1 MGLEPI
7 VELELAKKE
16 EPNEEADEPVKPAI
30 NLTQVS
36 PTHQARV
43 DNIRDYIQEKIEA
56 HGGTIRSAELLK
68 ELSFLADYRYD
79 QRRSNR
85 TPIMY
90 LQSFYSSWFHIEE
103 GEKGGFTVSNYD
115 PLAPVRVWHSEPAD
129 TSAVI
134 STVDETEQP
143 LQEDALPFGEEPV
156 LPVDEEPDLPE
167 EENGSPSGEEPEVG
181 GKSEAGDDSLDA
193 VQPVPPSTP
202 ITKAGFPRNTV
213 KSLLEL
219 GFRTVEDLLN
229 TSENSLAHFN
239 NLSGKKRK
247 RLLRLQKTL
256 REKIASALS
265 EPALPAEEDSSE
277 SAMPVD
283 ITPESVELVEESVVI
298 PADVEGNTGPEI
310 TIREVTP
317 SRLPPL
323 DTLLEKGGI
332 PHRAATTLRKYG
344 VKTLGDLINLSE
356 ETINQFSGIP
366 TQRREKIL
374 QLHAEMKERYPAAPP
389 ETVATQPERKPSI
402 KPDLSAELRARD
414 EESNLF
420 GYLAENNVPVEAIDR
435 ILFIVRT
442 SANGRVVYAELRKA
456 FGNSTANEYMQYLRE
471 YRASLG

>member
-129 TSAVI
+129 TSAPI
-134 STVDETEQP
+134 SAIDETEQP
-143 LQEDALPFGEEPV
+143 LQEDALPFGEEPA
-156 LPVDEEPDLPE
+156 LPVDEEPDLSE

-202 ITKAGFPRNTV
+202 IAKASVWLRV
-213 KSLLEL
+213 LLFVLMALMMTIIEYIAGL
-219 GFRTVEDLLN
+219 MALKWLKVRLWDYTNEWGNIGGLICPKLSFFWALLSALYYFLIHPYILDGLRWL
-229 TSENSLAHFN
+229 SENLAFSFFIGFFFGVFVIDVVYSTQIIVKMKRYAEENEIVVEVERLKEHIRRAEAEAKERTHFILPFHASRSLAEY
-239 NLSGKKRK
+239 LKEAIEAQEKKRK
-247 RLLRLQKTL
+247 
-256 REKIASALS
+256 A
-265 EPALPAEEDSSE
+265 
-277 SAMPVD
+277 
-283 ITPESVELVEESVVI
+283 
-298 PADVEGNTGPEI
+298 
-310 TIREVTP
+310 
-317 SRLPPL
+317 
-323 DTLLEKGGI
+323 
-332 PHRAATTLRKYG
+332 
-344 VKTLGDLINLSE
+344 
-356 ETINQFSGIP
+356 
-366 TQRREKIL
+366 
-374 QLHAEMKERYPAAPP
+374 
-389 ETVATQPERKPSI
+389 
-402 KPDLSAELRARD
+402 
-414 EESNLF
+414 
-420 GYLAENNVPVEAIDR
+420 
-435 ILFIVRT
+435 
-442 SANGRVVYAELRKA
+442 
-456 FGNSTANEYMQYLRE
+456 
-471 YRASLG
+471 